1 LLNVVK
7 NVPKKR
13 FLFVVFSRLI
23 LDGIA
28 GIKFLLE
35 LRPIH
40 TLAILKAHIS
50 FYKNFFKFL
59 GKRRKLHK
67 KQHYYLHTSV
77 VWQYFVL
84 GRKKFKK
91 LK

>member
-1 LLNVVK
+1 M
-7 NVPKKR
+7 
-13 FLFVVFSRLI
+13 
-23 LDGIA
+23 
-28 GIKFLLE
+28 LE

-40 TLAILKAHIS
+40 TFAILKAHFS

-59 GKRRKLHK
+59 GKRKKLQK
-67 KQHYYLHTSV
+67 KQDYNLHTSI

-84 GRKKFKK
+84 GRKKFKD

>member
-1 LLNVVK
+1 
-7 NVPKKR
+7 
-13 FLFVVFSRLI
+13 LI

-40 TLAILKAHIS
+40 TIAILKAHLS
-50 FYKNFFKFL
+50 FYKNLPLFL
-59 GKRRKLHK
+59 KKRRKIIK
-67 KQHYYLHTSV
+67 KQTYFTHISI

-84 GRKKFKK
+84 GKKKFQE
-91 LK
+91 LD